1 MSKDLSKLKEQYEA
15 LGREIKALE
24 TFEPGWYLCWN
35 GDIEYR
41 SMYKRIGYL
50 THPDTSFSHIQR
62 LTPEL
67 LAPLFD
73 KPKTRYNW
81 PEIIK
86 KYPSAQWA
94 STDEDGRID
103 AWKECPK
110 IEEVSGGWVI
120 GKQSGYYVTISPRN
134 STDWHQVSDWRD
146 SLEKRPDWI

>member
-15 LGREIKALE
+15 LGREIEALE

-86 KYPSAQWA
+86 KYPEAQWV
-94 STDEDGRID
+94 STDEDGRVDLWVNQPSQGESGWYRAD
-103 AWKECPK
+103 AGHL
-110 IEEVSGGWVI
+110 VAGG
-120 GKQSGYYVTISPRN
+120 YARAPLTP
-134 STDWHQVSDWRD
+134 DWAD